1 MQKSNALQNNS
12 VVLQS
17 KHNKFI
23 QNSDL
28 QLDDKLYS
36 MKFKKQPYIIMMTNI
51 KYKLLYKSNVTS
63 QLLLVRKNSNFYT
76 LKLKFV

>member
-36 MKFKKQPYIIMMTNI
+36 MKFKKQPYIIMTNI
-51 KYKLLYKSNVTS
+51 KYNLLYKSNVTS